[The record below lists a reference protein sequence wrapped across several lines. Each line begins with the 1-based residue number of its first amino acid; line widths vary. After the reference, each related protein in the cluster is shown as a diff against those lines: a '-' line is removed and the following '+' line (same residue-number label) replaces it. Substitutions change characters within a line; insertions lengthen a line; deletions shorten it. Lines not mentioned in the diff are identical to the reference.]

1 MILDRVTVTGADNSI
16 HPKDLVDLSNR
27 FPFVEWGIL
36 LSKSQE
42 GSKRF
47 PTVEWIDRLLELAAL
62 EFPAGVTLS
71 GHLCGSWVRDLCR
84 GGNSFSIDRPGLA
97 HCFDRLQLNFH
108 AEAHE
113 INPDAFV
120 AGLRNLEPEQGYI
133 FQFDDVNNALMDAA
147 RLAGIQAAPLFDTS
161 GGAGVLP
168 GSWPKPVADYCGYA
182 GGLSPD
188 NLEEQ
193 LDRIAAV
200 TPGARIWID
209 VETHVRSGH
218 DAQFDLGLVER
229 FLDRA
234 APRVVHRDQA
244 VASR

>member
-16 HPKDLVDLSNR
+16 HPNDLVDLSKR

-47 PTVEWIDRLLELAAL
+47 PTVEWIDRLLEVAVL
-62 EFPAGVTLS
+62 EFPDSVKLS
-71 GHLCGSWVRDLCR
+71 GHLCGAWVRDLCR
-84 GGNSFSIDRPGLA
+84 GGSAFSIDRPSLS

-120 AGLRNLEPEQGYI
+120 AGLRNLEPEQGFI
-133 FQFDDVNNALMDAA
+133 FQFDDVNNALLDAA
-147 RLAGIQAAPLFDTS
+147 RQAGIQAAPLFDTS

-168 GSWPKPVADYCGYA
+168 GTWPKPVGEYCGYA
-182 GGLSPD
+182 GGLSPE
-188 NLEEQ
+188 NLDAQ
-193 LDRIAAV
+193 LRLIDQVAD
-200 TPGARIWID
+200 TARVWID
-209 VETHVRSGH
+209 VETRVRSND

-229 FLDRA
+229 FLLMA
-234 APRVVHRDQA
+234 KPW
-244 VASR
+244 VAEGVLA